1 MTLKPITKLLKSS
14 ISFYDNTESFYHGLV
29 SGLLAGN
36 VYYEMKSNRET
47 GDGRSDLMLYQ
58 QDRFINAV
66 IIEFKVCRDN
76 EEIDAAA
83 ERALRQINDMDYAA
97 EAREQGYKN
106 ILKYGVAFKNKVCCA
121 VFEKE

>member
-1 MTLKPITKLLKSS
+1 
-14 ISFYDNTESFYHGLV
+14 
-29 SGLLAGN
+29 
-36 VYYEMKSNRET
+36 KSNRET

-76 EEIDAAA
+76 EEVDAAA

-106 ILKYGVAFKNKVCCA
+106 ILKYGVAFKRKVCCA
-121 VFEKE
+121 VVEKE